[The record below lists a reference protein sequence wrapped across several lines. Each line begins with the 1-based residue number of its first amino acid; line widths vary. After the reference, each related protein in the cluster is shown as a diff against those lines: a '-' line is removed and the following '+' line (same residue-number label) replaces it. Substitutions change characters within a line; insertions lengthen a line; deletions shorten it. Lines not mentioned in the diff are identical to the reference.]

1 MSSGVSRVH
10 VGAVTGTGAALE
22 VRKAGFRPSYVK
34 VFNVSAD
41 NAAGEWLEGMADDSA
56 FKTITDGTV
65 SVITSDGITPLSDGF
80 SIGADADLNV
90 DGELI
95 RYVCFE

>member
-1 MSSGVSRVH
+1 MSSGVSRVQ
-10 VGAVTGTGAALE
+10 VGSVIGTGVALD
-22 VRKAGFRPSYVK
+22 VRTIGFRPSYVK

-65 SVITSDGITPLSDGF
+65 SVITSDGVTPLSDGF
-80 SIGADADLNV
+80 SLGADADLNV
-90 DGELI
+90 ADELI
-95 RYVCFE
+95 RFVAFE

>member
-1 MSSGVSRVH
+1 MGSGANRAV
-10 VGAVTGTGAALE
+10 VGSVTGTGVLIE
-22 VRKAGFRPSYVK
+22 VRSVGFRPKYVK

-65 SVITSDGITPLSDGF
+65 SVIVADGIIPLSDGF
-80 SIGADADLNV
+80 SIGVDADLNV
-90 DGELI
+90 DTELI
-95 RYVCFE
+95 RFLAIE

>member
-1 MSSGVSRVH
+1 MSGASKCRV
-10 VGAVTGTGAALE
+10 GSVTGTGATLE
-22 VRKAGFRPSYVK
+22 VRKLGFRPRYVK

-41 NAAGEWLEGMADDSA
+41 NAAGEWLEGMADASA

-65 SVITSDGITPLSDGF
+65 SVITTLGITPLSDGF
-80 SIGADADLNV
+80 SLGADTDLNV

-95 RYVCFE
+95 RYVAFD